1 MHGSPFQRMYVLLRA
16 AAGQTNGFARVETQ
30 RSRSRLSIHASH
42 LPEQPVRALLLAGE
56 GQTGAVLDLGLMAPM
71 EKHQAMLCQE
81 NLLLQG
87 YHTLVLATDWPGAE
101 ILLYGWLR
109 KQPCCTLWQ
118 MQEAVGHYLALPA
131 AGSAPAPAEM
141 PPQQPKR
148 SVLMLR
154 ERVST

>member
-16 AAGQTNGFARVETQ
+16 AVGQANGFARVETQ

-42 LPEQPVRALLLAGE
+42 LPQEPVRALLLAGG
-56 GQTGAVLDLGLMAPM
+56 GQTGAVVDLGLMIPT
-71 EKHQAMLCQE
+71 EKHQAVLRRD

-101 ILLYGWLR
+101 LLLYGWLC

-118 MQEAVGHYLALPA
+118 MQEAVGRYLALPVT
-131 AGSAPAPAEM
+131 GSAPAPVEM
-141 PPQQPKR
+141 PPQPPKR

-154 ERVST
+154 GT